1 MVADDFGAAASIE
14 TLRFIRS
21 LSRWFF
27 FGFSPQRETLNPRRN
42 TMRLMVR
49 FDKAGAGKQV
59 SRWKKQMD
67 QSIRRAVKASR
78 RAIQMSGNGSS
89 YKAERM
95 ALKMKK
101 QVLKAASAL

>member
-1 MVADDFGAAASIE
+1 
-14 TLRFIRS
+14 
-21 LSRWFF
+21 
-27 FGFSPQRETLNPRRN
+27 
-42 TMRLMVR
+42 MRLMVR

-59 SRWKKQMD
+59 SHWKKQMD

>member
-1 MVADDFGAAASIE
+1 
-14 TLRFIRS
+14 
-21 LSRWFF
+21 
-27 FGFSPQRETLNPRRN
+27 
-42 TMRLMVR
+42 MRLMVR
-49 FDKAGAGKQV
+49 FDRAGASKQV

-67 QSIRRAVKASR
+67 HSIRRAVKASR

-95 ALKMKK
+95 APKMKK

>member
-1 MVADDFGAAASIE
+1 M
-14 TLRFIRS
+14 
-21 LSRWFF
+21 
-27 FGFSPQRETLNPRRN
+27 
-42 TMRLMVR
+42 
-49 FDKAGAGKQV
+49 